1 MVVQQDM
8 VDAVLTQHTVDQHV
22 NVVESWLPGVES
34 RVLKFA
40 PVSANY
46 VVLEGQAHQIDV
58 SSLVLLV
65 VVLEKRKENFE
76 LKFSGYLGHLENLV
90 RQL

>member
-1 MVVQQDM
+1 M

-22 NVVESWLPGVES
+22 YVVESWLPGVES

-58 SSLVLLV
+58 SSLVLIAV
-65 VVLEKRKENFE
+65 IILEKREENSE

-90 RQL
+90 RLL